1 VSALVAVGLAVTL
14 VGSFGVNALA
24 GDSAAAK
31 IPDYYGWLE
40 KYQNPAQTRQAE
52 PAAADVA
59 GVELEHRPRPTAS
72 QSATGD
78 SDIALQP
85 LNGDAGVSSES
96 LGPGEGL
103 SCYYHRAYYSHLPLF
118 KDGAYT
124 LHGSLSV
131 AEPYHQR

>member
-1 VSALVAVGLAVTL
+1 MNVFAAAALAGTL
-14 VGSFGVNALA
+14 VVSFGVNALA
-24 GDSAAAK
+24 GDSAAPN

-52 PAAADVA
+52 AAAADVA
-59 GVELEHRPRPTAS
+59 GVELEHRPRPPAS
-72 QSATGD
+72 RSATGV
-78 SDIALQP
+78 SDLALET
-85 LNGDAGVSSES
+85 LGGDPSATGEP